1 MGRRKAEEVFQSPAA
16 AAGRKEIEGEGCKE
30 AAGEIGGEGCKEVA
44 DSLEGQ
50 AKMTQVYSGEQRE
63 KKKNQNEAE
72 EGNRG
77 KSVVD
82 NKDRTWCDFAK
93 IIVKGIV
100 DVIVVVGVVCFLLWL
115 VGGDDEEGQ
124 NTRKKTTWGRGF
136 VIRWRNQPIKTR
148 LTEEAAEEPG
158 YG

>member
-16 AAGRKEIEGEGCKE
+16 VAGRKETGDEGCKE
-30 AAGEIGGEGCKEVA
+30 AAGEIEGVGCREVA

-50 AKMTQVYSGEQRE
+50 ATKMTQVYSGEQRE

-82 NKDRTWCDFAK
+82 NKDRTWCELAK
-93 IIVKGIV
+93 IVVKGIV
-100 DVIVVVGVVCFLLWL
+100 DVIVCSRCGMFSLWL
-115 VGGDDEEGQ
+115 AGGDDEEGQ
-124 NTRKKTTWGRGF
+124 NTSKKKKPRG
-136 VIRWRNQPIKTR
+136 
-148 LTEEAAEEPG
+148 EEGLSFDGEINR
-158 YG
+158 